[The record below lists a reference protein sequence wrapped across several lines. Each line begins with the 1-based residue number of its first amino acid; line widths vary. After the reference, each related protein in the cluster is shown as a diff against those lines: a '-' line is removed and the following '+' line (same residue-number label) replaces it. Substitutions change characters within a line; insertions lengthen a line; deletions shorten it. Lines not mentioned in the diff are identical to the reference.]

1 MTLYFIWDIMSS
13 IKKNKYGLTTYI
25 KYDIIPHI
33 NKRKE
38 NMQPNSLGKQLEEMN
53 KLVSSTMNYSKA
65 QCLKNCALDIIQI
78 MKDELTLEGKSDK
91 SNRKMFVNICH
102 KVMDLAQ
109 SYQEEAKKLEK
120 LK

>member
-1 MTLYFIWDIMSS
+1 
-13 IKKNKYGLTTYI
+13 
-25 KYDIIPHI
+25 
-33 NKRKE
+33 
-38 NMQPNSLGKQLEEMN
+38 MQPNNIVKHLEDMN
-53 KLVSSTMNYSKA
+53 KLMSSSMDYSRA
-65 QCLKNCALDIIQI
+65 QCLKNCALDILQI

>member
-1 MTLYFIWDIMSS
+1 MSS
-13 IKKNKYGLTTYI
+13 IKKNKYRLTTYI

-38 NMQPNSLGKQLEEMN
+38 NMQPNNIVKHLEDMN
-53 KLVSSTMNYSKA
+53 KLMSSSMDYSRA
-65 QCLKNCALDIIQI
+65 QCLKNCALDILQI
-78 MKDELTLEGKSDK
+78 AKDELTLEGKSDK
-91 SNRKMFVNICH
+91 SNRQMFVNICN